1 MDSGTVAARYGDVAA
16 ASTLAARAVAAS
28 APQARSRILHV
39 ARAAAGQYLRIRDM
53 DLEVG

>member
-16 ASTLAARAVAAS
+16 ASTLAVAAS